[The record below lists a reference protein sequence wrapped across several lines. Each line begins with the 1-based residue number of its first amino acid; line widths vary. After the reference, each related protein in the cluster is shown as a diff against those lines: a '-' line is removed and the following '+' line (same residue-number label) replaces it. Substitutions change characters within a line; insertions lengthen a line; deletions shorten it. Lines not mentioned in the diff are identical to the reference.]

1 MIVSKDGNKKM
12 TFKFLKF
19 NHNKWLKIKTWT
31 NHKLKLLKEPWI
43 QTEQTTYTTHKPENT
58 YLKFLTLLTPSVKK
72 FEFNSFK

>member
-31 NHKLKLLKEPWI
+31 NHKLKI
-43 QTEQTTYTTHKPENT
+43 IYHRH
-58 YLKFLTLLTPSVKK
+58 SHI
-72 FEFNSFK
+72 EFKNIYMSIYIY